1 MAPRSAALLSALV
14 WLPQHDALLLPGGG
28 VRGLHQQQL
37 ARAVAPR
44 CCDLISDLVELEESM
59 IDDDDEVVVDEPAPV
74 VEPPAPPAPPAVP
87 DGEWIMSSE
96 GTEHTLKVGVAGKT
110 MTFETGLMA
119 KLASGAVTVSLGE
132 TSVFSAACFERKAE
146 LTPLDFIPLRVD
158 YMERMSAAGLTKGGY
173 IKRDGRPTAHETLI
187 SRIIDRPIRPLI
199 KEGWSL
205 ETQLTAYAL
214 SYDGVHVPD
223 VLAVSA
229 ASAALSLSQVPFDKP
244 VAGVRVGL
252 LPPKEG
258 EAGPGTFV
266 VNPTKEEIAISRLD
280 LMLAGTAATWSKWP
294 SWRGHGWPPR
304 APRTASEGLG
314 LPSAL
319 VRKGP
324 SVSDPTERPCPSRQR
339 PPKLTIPP
347 RWTTMQARPR
357 PC

>member
-1 MAPRSAALLSALV
+1 MPPGHAVLISALV
-14 WLPQHDALLLPGGG
+14 WLPRHDALLLPGGG
-28 VRGLHQQQL
+28 VRGLQQQQQ
-37 ARAVAPR
+37 ARVAVAPR
-44 CCDLISDLVELEESM
+44 CCDLISDLVELEESL
-59 IDDDDEVVVDEPAPV
+59 IDDDDAIVVEEVISGPAPV
-74 VEPPAPPAPPAVP
+74 VEPPTPPAQPAPPAVP

-96 GTEHTLKVGVAGKT
+96 GTEHTLKVGVAGKM

-229 ASAALSLSQVPFDKP
+229 ASAALALSQVPFDKP

-258 EAGPGTFV
+258 EEGPGTFV
-266 VNPTKEEIAISRLD
+266 VNPTKEEIAVSRLD
-280 LMLAGTAATWSKWP
+280 LMLAGTAEAVLMI
-294 SWRGHGWPPR
+294 
-304 APRTASEGLG
+304 EGFSDF
-314 LPSAL
+314 LPEELLLEDS
-319 VRKGP
+319 
-324 SVSDPTERPCPSRQR
+324 
-339 PPKLTIPP
+339 
-347 RWTTMQARPR
+347 
-357 PC
+357 